1 MFSVG
6 EKIIY
11 GENGV
16 CTVEKIGSLPMDG
29 AGDRMYY
36 HLTPLIGSGT
46 YFAPVDSAAYMRP
59 VMTRSEA
66 EAFIATIPGIEPAI
80 CSDTRFNHVDA
91 YYKELFKLHSCE
103 ALVSVIKG
111 LYSRMADRKTKS
123 SRAEATMKRAKDIL
137 HGELAVALDIDI
149 SEVENYIAESVAAA
163 E

>member
-46 YFAPVDSAAYMRP
+46 YFTPVDSAAYMRP

-91 YYKELFKLHSCE
+91 FYKELFKLHSCE

-149 SEVENYIAESVAAA
+149 SEVESYIAQSVAAA
-163 E
+163 K